1 MPVTEK
7 NVLCENVK
15 FSHSSVFMVR
25 CELVNPSL
33 IAAMYMYVI
42 YVPVPHVID
51 VTCMYVI

>member
-42 YVPVPHVID
+42 YVSVPHVID
-51 VTCMYVI
+51 VTYMYVI

>member
-51 VTCMYVI
+51 VPYMYVI